1 MQEGKVVAEET
12 LQISE
17 ERRDTKSKRKGKYTQ
32 LSAEFQ
38 GIARRGKK
46 AFLNEQHK
54 EIENISLLEILE

>member
-17 ERRDTKSKRKGKYTQ
+17 ERRDAKSKRKGKYTQ

-46 AFLNEQHK
+46 AF
-54 EIENISLLEILE
+54 